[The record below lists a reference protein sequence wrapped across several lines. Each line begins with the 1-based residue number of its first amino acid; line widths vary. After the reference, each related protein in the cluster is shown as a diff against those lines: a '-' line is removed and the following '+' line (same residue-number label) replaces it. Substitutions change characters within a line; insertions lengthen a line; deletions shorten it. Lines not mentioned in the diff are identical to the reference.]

1 MAVATL
7 QQQKPVDEESFKS
20 LALGIKSRG
29 ESKHSTLNKEFD
41 LLLCIYAY
49 AITLSSN
56 TIKTVKIAS
65 KAIKMF
71 CEMAA

>member
-1 MAVATL
+1 MREAF
-7 QQQKPVDEESFKS
+7 QS
-20 LALGIKSRG
+20 LVLGIKSRG
-29 ESKHSTLNKEFD
+29 ESKHSTLNKGLD

-56 TIKTVKIAS
+56 AIKTIKIAS
-65 KAIKMF
+65 NAIKMF